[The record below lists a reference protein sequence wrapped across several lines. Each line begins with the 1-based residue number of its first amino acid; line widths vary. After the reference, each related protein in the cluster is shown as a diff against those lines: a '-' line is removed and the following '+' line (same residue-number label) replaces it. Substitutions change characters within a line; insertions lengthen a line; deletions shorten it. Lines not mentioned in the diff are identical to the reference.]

1 MGMAGQMSSA
11 ASKVAGSA
19 QESALASDA
28 RYVGETSV
36 QAGVQVFIALN
47 DAADLIMQE
56 ALGSSAD
63 LVGHK
68 FGEEAGG
75 TTREGFHVVGNLIE
89 AKSLAS
95 KKAVGKTLGKKAAV

>member
-1 MGMAGQMSSA
+1 MAGRATSA
-11 ASKVAGSA
+11 ASKVAPKGEGSA
-19 QESALASDA
+19 FMDDA
-28 RYVGETSV
+28 RYVGETSIRS
-36 QAGVQVFIALN
+36 GVQVFVALN

-68 FGEEAGG
+68 FGEEAGK
-75 TTREGFHVVGNLIE
+75 TTREGFHVVGNLME

-95 KKAVGKTLGKKAAV
+95 KKAVGKTLGKKAAVQA